1 MEQYLA
7 TFGADER
14 EPNVGHPISRPNE
27 TDGNFMGTI
36 RRLANSAKS
45 PIPKAEMKELL
56 LKEGFPAKQ
65 VRGTYFY
72 VALKKLSAENKG
84 QISIKDDGSIWKGK
98 TP

>member
-1 MEQYLA
+1 
-7 TFGADER
+7 
-14 EPNVGHPISRPNE
+14 
-27 TDGNFMGTI
+27 
-36 RRLANSAKS
+36 
-45 PIPKAEMKELL
+45 MKELL